1 MNPFEFN
8 KIAGAF
14 LVSLLLILVLHMT
27 GNTLFE
33 PGELEHA
40 AFIVEVPDEGAATA
54 AAEEETP
61 PLGVLLASADVESGK
76 KVAKKCA
83 SCHTFDQAG
92 KNKVGPNL
100 WNILGALKAQVA
112 GFSYSGAMADAGGQ
126 WGYAELDTFLANPKG
141 VIKGTKMTFAGL
153 RKAHDRANLIA
164 YLRILSDSPLAL
176 PAAE

>member
-1 MNPFEFN
+1 MNTFEFN
-8 KIAGAF
+8 KIAGAS
-14 LVSLLLILVLHMT
+14 LVSLLLILILHMIGT
-27 GNTLFE
+27 AMFE

-40 AFIVEVPDEGAATA
+40 AFVVEVPDEGAATA
-54 AAEEETP
+54 GTEEEVP
-61 PLGVLLASADVESGK
+61 PLGVLLASADVERGK

-100 WNILGALKAQVA
+100 WNILGAVKAQVA
-112 GFSYSGAMADAGGQ
+112 GFSYSGAMADAGGD
-126 WGYAELDTFLANPKG
+126 WGYTELDAFLANPKAM
-141 VIKGTKMTFAGL
+141 IKGTKMTFAGL

-176 PAAE
+176 PSVE